1 MNYENETKENNKQEK
16 SGSWWYRVYAAAL
29 IFTALFIAALWL
41 FERVF
46 SS

>member
-1 MNYENETKENNKQEK
+1 MLPEEHND
-16 SGSWWYRVYAAAL
+16 SWWYRVYAVAL
-29 IFTALFIAALWL
+29 LFTALVIAALWL

>member
-1 MNYENETKENNKQEK
+1 MEQDKQTMLPEEHND
-16 SGSWWYRVYAAAL
+16 SWWYRVYAAAL
-29 IFTALFIAALWL
+29 LFTALVIAALWL